1 MPAAISRRALI
12 GTALAASVPWPR
24 LAMAQAATP
33 LAIRR
38 RVIEVNREPAS
49 VFAIVRPDG
58 KPGIALE
65 PGERFRVTLEN
76 RAGLPTLI
84 HWHGQ
89 TPPIAQDGVPGL
101 SQPLLPTD
109 QRYEYDYAPRPGT
122 HWMHSHEGLHE
133 QLLMAAPLIVR
144 EDKRWDAQEV
154 VVLLH
159 DFTFADAAELFA
171 KLGAGQGAH
180 GAHAAPGGQ
189 AEPDP
194 HAGHG
199 AMQAADPHAAHR
211 AAAPTPAA
219 PTPAAPAHLH
229 DIEYDAYLAN
239 DRTLDDPEVARVER
253 GGRVRLRLINAATAT
268 SFIVDTGALTAQV
281 LAVDGNPVLPVEGT
295 QFPLAM
301 GQRLDLLLKLPRG
314 EGVYPVLARREGETQ
329 RTGIILATAKAGVVK
344 LASQGQRKAAVAGLD
359 LEVKLRAK
367 QPPARRP
374 ADRSH
379 TVTLGEVPPYI
390 WTLNGQTHGK
400 HQPLAVKLGE
410 RVHLTFVNPTGM
422 MHPMH
427 LHGHHFQVVAING
440 RRLDGAMRDTVIVP
454 AQGGRVTVAFD
465 ADNSGEWALH
475 CHNLYHMAAGMM
487 TTVKYEA

>member
-12 GTALAASVPWPR
+12 GTALAACVPWPR
-24 LAMAQAATP
+24 LALAQTAT
-33 LAIRR
+33 LLTVRR

-49 VFAIVRPDG
+49 VFSIVRPDG
-58 KPGIALE
+58 KPGIALA

-101 SQPLLPTD
+101 SQPLLPPD
-109 QRYEYDYAPRPGT
+109 QRYDYDYAPRPGT

-133 QLLMAAPLIVR
+133 QMLMAAPLIVR
-144 EDKRWDAQEV
+144 EDTREDAQEV

-171 KLGAGQGAH
+171 KLGAGQGGH
-180 GAHAAPGGQ
+180 GAHTANAGQ
-189 AEPDP
+189 DQPDP

-211 AAAPTPAA
+211 MPMPAAAPAQP
-219 PTPAAPAHLH
+219 PHLH

-239 DRTLDDPEVARVER
+239 DRTLADPETVRVER

-268 SFIVDTGALTAQV
+268 SFIVDTGALTAVV
-281 LAVDGNPVLPVEGT
+281 LAADGNPVMPVDGT

-314 EGVYPVLARREGETQ
+314 EGVYPVLMRREGETQ

-344 LASQGQRKAAVAGLD
+344 LASQSQRKASVAGLE
-359 LEVKLRAK
+359 LEARLRAK
-367 QPPARRP
+367 QPLTRRP
-374 ADRSH
+374 ADRSL
-379 TVTLGEVPPYI
+379 TVMLGEIPPYI

-400 HQPLAVKLGE
+400 HLPLKVKAGE

-427 LHGHHFQVVAING
+427 LHGHHFQVVSLNG
-440 RRLDGAMRDTVIVP
+440 RRIDGAVRDTVIVP
-454 AQGGRVTVAFD
+454 AHGGRVTVAFD
-465 ADNSGEWALH
+465 ADNAGEWALH

-487 TTVKYEA
+487 TTVKYEG